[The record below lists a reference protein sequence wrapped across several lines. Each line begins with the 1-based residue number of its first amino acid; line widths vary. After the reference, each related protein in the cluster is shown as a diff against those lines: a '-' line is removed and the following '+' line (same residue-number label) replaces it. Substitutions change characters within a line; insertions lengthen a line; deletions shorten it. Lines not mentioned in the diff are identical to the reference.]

1 MSKKLVPFRQ
11 SPAKQSSGPVNQNL
25 PNGQNVPPA
34 GVVQHVQQI
43 SQLYSGPLPS
53 PQDMEAFKQL
63 GVLDDIMTDFRETSK
78 AMNLERTARANEI
91 QNHSECEKR
100 LTISRCRNES
110 ISNWKHL
117 GAVFIVLG
125 FMIYLGIQGIELLK
139 AGNTIAGSLI
149 LGGGFFGVLTVIV
162 KSRR

>member
-11 SPAKQSSGPVNQNL
+11 SPAQQSSAPANQNL
-25 PNGQNVPPA
+25 ANGQNV
-34 GVVQHVQQI
+34 QI
-43 SQLYSGPLPS
+43 SELYRGPLPS
-53 PQDMEAFKQL
+53 PRDMEAFQKL

-100 LTISRCRNES
+100 LTISRCRNEL
-110 ISNWKHL
+110 ISNLKH
-117 GAVFIVLG
+117 GFAVFIILA
-125 FMIYLGIQGIELLK
+125 FMGYLGYKGIEFLK
-139 AGNTIAGSLI
+139 AGSNVAGGLI
-149 LGGGFFGVLTVIV
+149 LGGGFFGVLTVIA

>member
-25 PNGQNVPPA
+25 PNGQNV
-34 GVVQHVQQI
+34 QI

-53 PQDMEAFKQL
+53 PHSMEEFKKL

-91 QNHSECEKR
+91 QNHSECERR